1 LDGFTKKSGEFLV
14 AFTLPSLPYDCT
26 ALEPHMSG
34 ETLDLHHGK
43 HHQAYIDKTN
53 ELAAEHGLTD
63 RSLVEIVRHA
73 RETRDQALFNN
84 AAQAW
89 NHSFFWKCL
98 TPVKTRPSARLAGM
112 VDASFGSFDALVD
125 KLKEEAVAH
134 FASGW
139 AWLVLKGDR
148 LEVTSFHDADTPIA
162 REDVTPLLTID
173 LWEHA
178 YYVDYRNE
186 RPKFLDAVLENI
198 LNWDFAAENLDGMGA
213 KRGDLG

>member
-1 LDGFTKKSGEFLV
+1 V
-14 AFTLPSLPYDCT
+14 PFTLPSLPYDRA

-34 ETLDLHHGK
+34 ETLDFHHGK

-53 ELAAEHGLTD
+53 ELAEEQGLTD
-63 RSLVEIVRHA
+63 RTLVEIVRHA
-73 RETRDQALFNN
+73 RETKDQALFNN

-98 TPVKTRPSARLAGM
+98 TPTKTRPSARLAGKI
-112 VDASFGSFDALVD
+112 DASFGSFDALVD
-125 KLKEEAVAH
+125 KLKEEAVGH

-148 LEVTSFHDADTPIA
+148 LEVTSFHDAETPIA
-162 REDVTPLLTID
+162 REDAAPLLTID

-186 RPKFLDAVLENI
+186 RPKFLDAVLGNI
-198 LNWDFAAENLDGMGA
+198 LNWDFAAENLDGMGT